1 MRLLRHRKWLSVAVA
16 TTTMAG
22 VLGAGGVA
30 AASSSPVAI
39 QYWTN
44 DTNPVEAQIVSA
56 FEKSNPD
63 ITVKLTQYQTDTY
76 LSALATAAS
85 NRSLPDVFFE
95 GLGDTLAHEYEDA
108 GLIYNLTSYANKNNW
123 PKKFSALSVKLL
135 TYKNQWW
142 EEPLYNVGM
151 GIWYRK
157 DIFAKLHITPPA
169 TFAQFTADLA
179 TIKNAGYTP
188 ISLGGEDY
196 WMPMRFFD
204 GLLQYY
210 GGGNGFYTQLADRKV
225 SWNSKPVIEAF
236 TTLHQ
241 WTVDSYFTPGFM
253 SINPN
258 NDYIPWFQGRAT
270 MVLEGPWEDATINSF
285 KQPMSEYGFFPFPAN
300 ESPDLLSTFSQGI
313 MVGAN
318 TKHAQAAITFMNY
331 YDSKVNLTQFA
342 STLTQPDALLGVA
355 PPSSQ
360 PHAQYI
366 ASLINKEG
374 AGYLP
379 TDQILPQPLVNSFS
393 KAQAGVITGT
403 MTPTAAAAFLA
414 NAVTTYK
421 GPWPWGSQPVP

>member
-30 AASSSPVAI
+30 AASSSPVTI

-44 DTNPVEAQIVSA
+44 DTNPVEAQIVSS
-56 FEKSNPD
+56 FEKVNPD

-108 GLIYNLTSYANKNNW
+108 GLIYNLTSYAHKNNW
-123 PKKFSALSVKLL
+123 SKKFSALSIKLL

-142 EEPLYNVGM
+142 EEPLYDVGM

-157 DIFAKLHITPPA
+157 GHLCETPHQRRRQHSRSSLP
-169 TFAQFTADLA
+169 TSP

-210 GGGNGFYTQLADRKV
+210 GGGNGFYT
-225 SWNSKPVIEAF
+225 
-236 TTLHQ
+236 
-241 WTVDSYFTPGFM
+241 
-253 SINPN
+253 
-258 NDYIPWFQGRAT
+258 
-270 MVLEGPWEDATINSF
+270 
-285 KQPMSEYGFFPFPAN
+285 
-300 ESPDLLSTFSQGI
+300 
-313 MVGAN
+313 
-318 TKHAQAAITFMNY
+318 AAR
-331 YDSKVNLTQFA
+331 
-342 STLTQPDALLGVA
+342 
-355 PPSSQ
+355 
-360 PHAQYI
+360 
-366 ASLINKEG
+366 
-374 AGYLP
+374 
-379 TDQILPQPLVNSFS
+379 
-393 KAQAGVITGT
+393 
-403 MTPTAAAAFLA
+403 
-414 NAVTTYK
+414 
-421 GPWPWGSQPVP
+421 